1 MIKLVQILA
10 VASCACAYRVPV
22 CMTESGA
29 RRVVPRRSMLAKTL
43 AAVGALGV
51 QPALADD
58 WTVTD
63 SGLKYLDTAKG
74 EGDPPTPG
82 QTVNVHYTGWLK
94 GFGDEG
100 AKFDSSY
107 GSDLLGKEYDP
118 FKFRVGKGKVI
129 SGWEGLALGMRPGS
143 KLIARIPPAFAY
155 GDKGVGPIPPGSTLV
170 FYMECVKLGNIKGD
184 KPRLSN
190 LNGDR

>member
-22 CMTESGA
+22 CMTEGG
-29 RRVVPRRSMLAKTL
+29 VVRSVFPRRSMLAKTL

-51 QPALADD
+51 NGVKPALADD
-58 WTVTD
+58 WTVTE

-107 GSDLLGKEYDP
+107 DRRKPLSFP
-118 FKFRVGKGKVI
+118 VGTGRVI
-129 SGWEGLALGMRPGS
+129 SGWDEALSSMSPGTVRKVIIPPDLGYGKRGAGGVIPPDS
-143 KLIARIPPAFAY
+143 TLYFEMKLISI
-155 GDKGVGPIPPGSTLV
+155 G
-170 FYMECVKLGNIKGD
+170 
-184 KPRLSN
+184 
-190 LNGDR
+190 

>member
-1 MIKLVQILA
+1 MMIKLVQILA

-43 AAVGALGV
+43 ADVGALGV

-107 GSDLLGKEYDP
+107 DRGSP
-118 FKFRVGKGKVI
+118 TTFAPNQVIKGWTEAMQLMV
-129 SGWEGLALGMRPGS
+129 E
-143 KLIARIPPAFAY
+143 
-155 GDKGVGPIPPGSTLV
+155 GDKW
-170 FYMECVKLGNIKGD
+170 EVK
-184 KPRLSN
+184 P
-190 LNGDR
+190 

>member
-29 RRVVPRRSMLAKTL
+29 RRVVPRRSMPRS
-43 AAVGALGV
+43 AAASARPVCSPRSRA
-51 QPALADD
+51 D

-107 GSDLLGKEYDP
+107 DRRKPLSFP
-118 FKFRVGKGKVI
+118 VGTGRVI
-129 SGWEGLALGMRPGS
+129 SGWDEALSSMSPGTVR
-143 KLIARIPPAFAY
+143 KVIIPPDEGAY
-155 GDKGVGPIPPGSTLV
+155 GKRGAGGA
-170 FYMECVKLGNIKGD
+170 
-184 KPRLSN
+184 
-190 LNGDR
+190 